1 MRLHNSAASSIAT
14 APLRYPIGISLEPLV
29 PLTRQSLF
37 QMTGK
42 LSSLEPVNFINI
54 L

>member
-1 MRLHNSAASSIAT
+1 MRLHNSAASSTAT
-14 APLRYPIGISLEPLV
+14 GPLRYPIGLPLGPPV

-42 LSSLEPVNFINI
+42 FPSLDPVHFINI